1 MRGEVEMRKQRET
14 DQTDG
19 TARRGRREYVRG
31 AVLRGDPIQLGHVSG
46 DTEGDTRGRH
56 TSFSQYEWAPVILCR
71 PFGNG
76 LPFLGCFSFLLFFQS
91 DEDYI
96 AQFPFY
102 FRFKNKF

>member
-1 MRGEVEMRKQRET
+1 VRGDVEMRKQRET

-56 TSFSQYEWAPVILCR
+56 TSFSRRGGRREKFSGREIR
-71 PFGNG
+71 FFGK
-76 LPFLGCFSFLLFFQS
+76 FSVSGATRKVFSGPIS
-91 DEDYI
+91 D
-96 AQFPFY
+96 FSVSK
-102 FRFKNKF
+102 FKNS

>member
-56 TSFSQYEWAPVILCR
+56 TSFSPPMPV
-71 PFGNG
+71 
-76 LPFLGCFSFLLFFQS
+76 
-91 DEDYI
+91 
-96 AQFPFY
+96 
-102 FRFKNKF
+102 KTKKKV

>member
-56 TSFSQYEWAPVILCR
+56 TSFSHPCVSPREFEEGKGSWPDGR
-71 PFGNG
+71 FG
-76 LPFLGCFSFLLFFQS
+76 
-91 DEDYI
+91 
-96 AQFPFY
+96 
-102 FRFKNKF
+102 K

>member
-56 TSFSQYEWAPVILCR
+56 TSLAST
-71 PFGNG
+71 NG
-76 LPFLGCFSFLLFFQS
+76 LQLFCVGLSGMGFRFSAALVSFFFQS